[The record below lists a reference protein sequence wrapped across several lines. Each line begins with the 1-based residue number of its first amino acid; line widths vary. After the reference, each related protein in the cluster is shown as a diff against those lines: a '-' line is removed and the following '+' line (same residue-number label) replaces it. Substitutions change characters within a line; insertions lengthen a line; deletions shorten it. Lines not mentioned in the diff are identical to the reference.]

1 MPLDSTPESPTPTAA
16 PNERRADRDEQ
27 GRFRPDNNAAVKTGL
42 QTKKAQLPDVFE
54 MLEVEVQALLEGS
67 LADDAGADDI
77 PTRRLSQH
85 QYRATLHRQILRLNA
100 ALDAHGMFDRR
111 GKLRVLWLSK
121 LESLIRE
128 ARLLD
133 QSLGLGRRPKNVS
146 LGDYLNA
153 SYQTRDRSAS

>member
-1 MPLDSTPESPTPTAA
+1 MF
-16 PNERRADRDEQ
+16 ERLEE
-27 GRFRPDNNAAVKTGL
+27 
-42 QTKKAQLPDVFE
+42 DVE
-54 MLEVEVQALLEGS
+54 ALLDGS
-67 LADDAGADDI
+67 LADDGGVGEI

-111 GKLRVLWLSK
+111 GKLRVLWLGK

-146 LGDYLNA
+146 LDEYLNA
-153 SYQTRDRSAS
+153 SYQGGDRSAS